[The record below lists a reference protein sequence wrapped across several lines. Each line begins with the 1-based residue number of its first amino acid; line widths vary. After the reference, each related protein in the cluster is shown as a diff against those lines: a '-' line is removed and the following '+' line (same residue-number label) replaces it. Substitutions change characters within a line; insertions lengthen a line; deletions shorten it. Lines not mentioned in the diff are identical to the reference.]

1 MKTRTN
7 TDLVHI
13 PTLDGVLPD
22 NTLAYENQEA
32 RNPFQGAFRFDDPLH
47 NLWGWWQSDAAAR
60 IRARILRSNGPLV
73 WGDLLLGSALQ
84 VLVDVCDLD
93 TENMAPAEVL
103 KTLTE
108 FVEVAGTWAAVH
120 AQVHDWREQEA
131 QFSQLT
137 HCMSMALFDLRPYSV
152 MALAERV
159 APQQVQEERAQN
171 IPRVVD
177 LPSAAAAWTTIRGF
191 TLPYLVEQELDN
203 ALQQVERSRET
214 PLRLMD
220 DRPFVDMVLEYG
232 LGAWQAPVRERI
244 MAFTDDGA
252 VRARVLGEENA
263 SGAWRLQGDPYII
276 AQLEAEQ
283 CKQPQSL
290 DNARCA
296 ATSLLVEALRT
307 HHLDD
312 PAE

>member
-7 TDLVHI
+7 TNLIRI

-32 RNPFQGAFRFDDPLH
+32 RNPFQGEFRFDDPLH

-73 WGDLLLGSALQ
+73 WDDLLLGSALQ
-84 VLVDVCDLD
+84 VLVDVCSLD

-137 HCMSMALFDLRPYSV
+137 RCMGMALFDLRPYSV

-177 LPSAAAAWTTIRGF
+177 LPSAAAAWATIRSF
-191 TLPYLVEQELDN
+191 TLPYLVDQELDN
-203 ALQQVERSRET
+203 ALQQVE
-214 PLRLMD
+214 L
-220 DRPFVDMVLEYG
+220 
-232 LGAWQAPVRERI
+232 
-244 MAFTDDGA
+244 
-252 VRARVLGEENA
+252 
-263 SGAWRLQGDPYII
+263 
-276 AQLEAEQ
+276 
-283 CKQPQSL
+283 SL
-290 DNARCA
+290 I
-296 ATSLLVEALRT
+296 
-307 HHLDD
+307 HI
-312 PAE
+312 